1 MVVIL
6 GHRRQR
12 NFERVFFFL
21 CLALLFFFGA
31 SLLALNTRLYYSK
44 PPEAITL
51 FSWILVCAGLW
62 LLPSLLLHLNVEY
75 AAVRGELAKSAK
87 RGWVLAAY
95 VPPILLAPSLAAAL
109 RISSSPDFVA
119 PGRSLGSLFPIW
131 LLGAVLAGAVWQL
144 RFAKTAPDHGQKN
157 FHRTLAWTLFAI

>member
-62 LLPSLLLHLNVEY
+62 LLPSSLLHLNAEY
-75 AAVRGELAKSAK
+75 AAVRGELAKAAK
-87 RGWVLAAY
+87 RGWILAAY
-95 VPPILLAPSLAAAL
+95 APAVLLAPSLAARRTAGAYAARIQPRLAAL
-109 RISSSPDFVA
+109 ASSP
-119 PGRSLGSLFPIW
+119 R
-131 LLGAVLAGAVWQL
+131 
-144 RFAKTAPDHGQKN
+144 TAAYSAFRCSSEDGKN
-157 FHRTLAWTLFAI
+157 QRPAQTRIHENSVIASGGFE